1 MKEKIIKIITET
13 LNLTNG
19 IITETT
25 EISDIEN
32 WDSMMQLMILS
43 ELQEQLGLN
52 ISIEDAIEIKS
63 VADFLKYAPKE

>member
-13 LNLTNG
+13 LNLSNG
-19 IITETT
+19 TITETT
-25 EISDIEN
+25 EIADIEN

-43 ELQEQLGLN
+43 ELQEQLGLD

-63 VADFLKYAPKE
+63 VADFLKYVPKE

>member
-13 LNLTNG
+13 LNLSNG
-19 IITETT
+19 TITETT

-43 ELQEQLGLN
+43 ELQEQLGLD

-63 VADFLKYAPKE
+63 VADFLKYVPKE